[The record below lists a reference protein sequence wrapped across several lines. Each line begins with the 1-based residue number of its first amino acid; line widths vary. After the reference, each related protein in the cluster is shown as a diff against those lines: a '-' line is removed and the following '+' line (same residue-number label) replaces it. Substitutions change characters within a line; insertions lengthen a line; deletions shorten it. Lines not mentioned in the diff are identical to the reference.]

1 MNARKQN
8 QAIQNVQRIQRLE
21 RDLAREA
28 AKVAELRLQ
37 LFAIEK
43 LATDTAGDPADL
55 LRQIA
60 KMFEVKQ

>member
-1 MNARKQN
+1 MNTKN

>member
-1 MNARKQN
+1 MNTKN

-28 AKVAELRLQ
+28 AKVDELRLQ

>member
-1 MNARKQN
+1 MNPKN
-8 QAIQNVQRIQRLE
+8 QALMNVQRIQRLE

-60 KMFEVKQ
+60 QMFEVKQ